1 MIQKIKR
8 GTIVVGYPGVGK
20 SSIKHKDFID
30 LESSDIIYVDN
41 LAWKYGKENA
51 KGRFDRVR
59 KDNFLHIYCNEIVK
73 NYSPDKIMAVWNNKK
88 VIDFLAQEKMP
99 FCVVAPMNNPK
110 NISEFVNRYKKR
122 GNDEYWIFGVDRKSG
137 VKGSLERFNADEF
150 RKKYDCEVFEL
161 DNKTFLSDI
170 LELEDIEIIL

>member
-51 KGRFDRVR
+51 NYGR
-59 KDNFLHIYCNEIVK
+59 
-73 NYSPDKIMAVWNNKK
+73 
-88 VIDFLAQEKMP
+88 
-99 FCVVAPMNNPK
+99 
-110 NISEFVNRYKKR
+110 
-122 GNDEYWIFGVDRKSG
+122 
-137 VKGSLERFNADEF
+137 
-150 RKKYDCEVFEL
+150 
-161 DNKTFLSDI
+161 
-170 LELEDIEIIL
+170 

>member
-59 KDNFLHIYCNEIVK
+59 KEI
-73 NYSPDKIMAVWNNKK
+73 
-88 VIDFLAQEKMP
+88 F
-99 FCVVAPMNNPK
+99 F
-110 NISEFVNRYKKR
+110 
-122 GNDEYWIFGVDRKSG
+122 
-137 VKGSLERFNADEF
+137 RFIVT
-150 RKKYDCEVFEL
+150 KL
-161 DNKTFLSDI
+161 
-170 LELEDIEIIL
+170 

>member
-73 NYSPDKIMAVWNNKK
+73 KLFA
-88 VIDFLAQEKMP
+88 
-99 FCVVAPMNNPK
+99 
-110 NISEFVNRYKKR
+110 R
-122 GNDEYWIFGVDRKSG
+122 
-137 VKGSLERFNADEF
+137 
-150 RKKYDCEVFEL
+150 
-161 DNKTFLSDI
+161 
-170 LELEDIEIIL
+170 